1 MERIGSR
8 FNLVMEYDK
17 KLIYNK
23 RITAIF
29 TGNDWQSILR
39 NMLFVHGL
47 EFKIKEGKVMITT

>member
-1 MERIGSR
+1 
-8 FNLVMEYDK
+8 MEYDK